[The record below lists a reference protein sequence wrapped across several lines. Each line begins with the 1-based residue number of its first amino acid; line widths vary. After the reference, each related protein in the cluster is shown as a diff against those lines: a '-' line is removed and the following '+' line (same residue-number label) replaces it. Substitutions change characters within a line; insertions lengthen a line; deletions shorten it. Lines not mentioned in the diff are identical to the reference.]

1 MKTEALLKAK
11 KKKKKKSVRGVKKRV
26 LKGASQ
32 VEEC

>member
-11 KKKKKKSVRGVKKRV
+11 KKKKTSVRGVKKRV

>member
-1 MKTEALLKAK
+1 MKTEALLKEK
-11 KKKKKKSVRGVKKRV
+11 KKKTSVRGEKERV